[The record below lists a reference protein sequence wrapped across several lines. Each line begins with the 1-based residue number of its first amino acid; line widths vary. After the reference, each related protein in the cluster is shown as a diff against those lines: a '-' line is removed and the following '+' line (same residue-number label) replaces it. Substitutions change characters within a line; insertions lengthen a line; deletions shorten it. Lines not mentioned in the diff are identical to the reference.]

1 MKYTSPVIGI
11 CTPGMLHK
19 NNVIVS
25 SPCSGGHVVG
35 GGGHVVTGQEVDGSV
50 VGHVGG
56 GSVGGH
62 IGHETSGGQV
72 MGGGQE
78 FPGIGKYRMQYVHYN
93 YSDSPVYC
101 IRLLYGPGPADVLAR
116 T

>member
-1 MKYTSPVIGI
+1 M
-11 CTPGMLHK
+11 
-19 NNVIVS
+19 
-25 SPCSGGHVVG
+25 SGQG
-35 GGGHVVTGQEVDGSV
+35 VDSSV

-62 IGHETSGGQV
+62 KGHEISGGQV

-78 FPGIGKYRMQYVHYN
+78 FLGIGKYRKHYN

-101 IRLLYGPGPADVLAR
+101 IGLLYGPGPTDVLAR

>member
-1 MKYTSPVIGI
+1 M
-11 CTPGMLHK
+11 
-19 NNVIVS
+19 
-25 SPCSGGHVVG
+25 SGQG
-35 GGGHVVTGQEVDGSV
+35 VDSSV

-62 IGHETSGGQV
+62 IGHVGGGSVGGHIGHVGGGSIGGHIGHVGGGSVGGHIGHEISGGQV
-72 MGGGQE
+72 MQE
-78 FPGIGKYRMQYVHYN
+78 FPGIGKYRMQCVHYN

>member
-1 MKYTSPVIGI
+1 M
-11 CTPGMLHK
+11 
-19 NNVIVS
+19 
-25 SPCSGGHVVG
+25 
-35 GGGHVVTGQEVDGSV
+35 TGQGMNCSV

-62 IGHETSGGQV
+62 IGHEISGGQV
-72 MGGGQE
+72 MGGGHE
-78 FPGIGKYRMQYVHYN
+78 FPGIGKHRMQCVHYN

-101 IRLLYGPGPADVLAR
+101 IELLYGPGPTDVLAR